1 MSSSTSKVRRLALAL
16 VVATGLAQAAKEIR
30 PGWNLFS
37 PEQDVQLGQEGVKEI
52 EKEVQVV
59 DDKQLTNYI
68 ADIGKRLAANSQ
80 APDYP
85 YSFKVVADDSI
96 NAFALPGG
104 PIYVHTGL
112 ITAADNEAQV
122 AGVLAH
128 EVGHVALRHSTHQ
141 ISKARAWQIPL
152 ALAAGALEKS
162 GGLLGTLGQMGIGFG
177 ANSLFMKYSR
187 DAEKDADIVG
197 ARMMARTGY
206 DPVEMARFFEKLQS
220 AGGGGGTP
228 QFFSD
233 HPNPGNRVAYVTEEV
248 RELPPGNYTKGSSQF
263 SNMKARAAKIKL
275 PKKADPSRQRGA
287 AGAEPQSAPQG
298 FEAFQGRDYELTYP
312 EAWRVAAAQDGSSV
326 TITPSNGVVEQSIAR
341 GILAGYFDSRAGSL
355 DKATDALIADLQA
368 SNPQLQPLRGQRRAQ
383 TVGGQAGEAVVLEG
397 PSAVPNDR
405 EMVWLVA
412 SQRPE
417 GLFYL
422 LMISPQSEYEALRG
436 RYTQVVNSVR
446 FSPQQASR

>member
-1 MSSSTSKVRRLALAL
+1 VSSSTSKVRRLALAL

-220 AGGGGGTP
+220 AGG
-228 QFFSD
+228 
-233 HPNPGNRVAYVTEEV
+233 
-248 RELPPGNYTKGSSQF
+248 
-263 SNMKARAAKIKL
+263 
-275 PKKADPSRQRGA
+275 
-287 AGAEPQSAPQG
+287 
-298 FEAFQGRDYELTYP
+298 
-312 EAWRVAAAQDGSSV
+312 
-326 TITPSNGVVEQSIAR
+326 
-341 GILAGYFDSRAGSL
+341 
-355 DKATDALIADLQA
+355 
-368 SNPQLQPLRGQRRAQ
+368 
-383 TVGGQAGEAVVLEG
+383 
-397 PSAVPNDR
+397 
-405 EMVWLVA
+405 
-412 SQRPE
+412 
-417 GLFYL
+417 
-422 LMISPQSEYEALRG
+422 
-436 RYTQVVNSVR
+436 
-446 FSPQQASR
+446 